1 MKAAKIFLALYLLTF
16 LSACSTKK
24 IIRDWE
30 YQDAQAAF
38 KGAEPL
44 RALEYFP
51 QKEQHGFVTSI
62 EKAWIGLW
70 AGDNKSEDL
79 LEQAK
84 TLDERKFTSVSRE
97 AEYFFYSE
105 SEDGYI
111 PAEHEIIGMH
121 LISSMYFMETAQWS
135 KARVEAKKAVFYLQ
149 NYFPEHQSHFDDPAL
164 RIWLAGIWAA
174 LGEWGEAQV
183 DLRKAYELSNN
194 KDLLPLLE
202 SPHPPADFA
211 VIFDGTGPSITW
223 TPERALPQFTD
234 ESRNPGNK
242 IQFNTL
248 PWFHRYEARNSE
260 IRDTVL
266 KSNYMAQYYGLNTKV
281 GATKTTGFLLS
292 SVVRVTGLV
301 LGAAIIAGGIAVAVN
316 GGANSS
322 ETAAELMKG
331 GAIVGGSLWDSGGEI
346 SDHFDA
352 TTQQVKKQGE
362 EDLKTFRFVRFM
374 PSWISMSTEEQ
385 NLGALHKELIFQA
398 PSSKTK
404 VRFIQ
409 KFL

>member
-1 MKAAKIFLALYLLTF
+1 MKAANIFLALYVVVF
-16 LSACSTKK
+16 LSACATKK

-30 YQDAQAAF
+30 YQDSQAAF
-38 KGAEPL
+38 EVSEPA

-51 QKEQHGFVTSI
+51 QKEKHGFVTSV

-70 AGDNKSEDL
+70 ANENNSEDL

-84 TLDERKFTSVSRE
+84 TLDQRKFTSVSRE

-111 PAEHEIIGMH
+111 PAEHEIIVMH
-121 LISSMYFMETAQWS
+121 LLSSMYFMQTAQWEP
-135 KARVEAKKAVFYLQ
+135 ARVEAKKATFYLQ

-183 DLRKAYELSNN
+183 DIRKAYELSKN
-194 KDLLPLLE
+194 KELLPLLE
-202 SPHPPADFA
+202 SPHPPKDFA
-211 VIFDGTGPSITW
+211 VIFEGTGPTITW
-223 TPERALPQFTD
+223 HADTPLPTFSNLSRPP
-234 ESRNPGNK
+234 ESK
-242 IQFNTL
+242 IHFDTL
-248 PWFHRYEARNSE
+248 PWFHRHEVRNSA
-260 IRDTVL
+260 IRETVM
-266 KSNYMAQYYGLNTKV
+266 KSNYMTQYYGLNTKV
-281 GATKTTGFLLS
+281 GATKTAGAILS
-292 SVVRVTGLV
+292 SGVRIAGIALGAVLVTG
-301 LGAAIIAGGIAVAVN
+301 GMIIISKGN
-316 GGANSS
+316 GGSDAY
-322 ETAAELMKG
+322 EQLFAGA
-331 GAIVGGSLWDSGGEI
+331 GAITAGAWDTGSDI
-346 SDHFDA
+346 SNHFDK
-352 TTQQVKKQGE
+352 TSKQVRKNGE

-374 PSWISMSTEEQ
+374 PSWISISTEEQ
-385 NLGALHKELIFQA
+385 TLGALHKELIFQA

>member
-1 MKAAKIFLALYLLTF
+1 MLARQ
-16 LSACSTKK
+16 KK

-38 KGAEPL
+38 KGAEPS

-51 QKEQHGFVTSI
+51 QKEQHDFVTSI
-62 EKAWIGLW
+62 EKAWLGLW

-174 LGEWGEAQV
+174 LGEWGE
-183 DLRKAYELSNN
+183 
-194 KDLLPLLE
+194 
-202 SPHPPADFA
+202 
-211 VIFDGTGPSITW
+211 
-223 TPERALPQFTD
+223 
-234 ESRNPGNK
+234 
-242 IQFNTL
+242 
-248 PWFHRYEARNSE
+248 
-260 IRDTVL
+260 
-266 KSNYMAQYYGLNTKV
+266 
-281 GATKTTGFLLS
+281 
-292 SVVRVTGLV
+292 
-301 LGAAIIAGGIAVAVN
+301 
-316 GGANSS
+316 
-322 ETAAELMKG
+322 
-331 GAIVGGSLWDSGGEI
+331 
-346 SDHFDA
+346 
-352 TTQQVKKQGE
+352 